1 MDGFLKNLSSAGKET
16 SRSSSFIHL
25 KVVSGSK
32 KDKYTKVT
40 PCPLLVM
47 CKVVLDDTWR
57 FNSSIFWMVVLVT
70 LVSKIRKV
78 IGVIALVLD

>member
-1 MDGFLKNLSSAGKET
+1 MVVLLDPLSTTNVNSLFNVPVDGFLKNLSSAGKET

-32 KDKYTKVT
+32 KDKYRKVT

-47 CKVVLDDTWR
+47 CKVVLDDT
-57 FNSSIFWMVVLVT
+57 
-70 LVSKIRKV
+70 
-78 IGVIALVLD
+78 